1 MSNKVRSAS
10 KPISRVSDA
19 YSKSR
24 TISARMS
31 LSDAASLE
39 RRALAAGHKLGTYVA
54 LVLTNHVRPQ
64 IGERHLAALGALLRA
79 ASVAAMD
86 AREPEL
92 AKQLQQ
98 ICRDAIERLERDVA

>member
-1 MSNKVRSAS
+1 MSNTVRSAS
-10 KPISRVSDA
+10 KHISRVSDA
-19 YSKSR
+19 YSKTR
-24 TISARMS
+24 TVSARMS

-39 RRALAAGHKLGTYVA
+39 RRAHDAGHKLGTYVA
-54 LVLTNHVRPQ
+54 LVLTDHVRPL
-64 IGERHLAALGALLRA
+64 IAERQLAALGALLRA

-98 ICRDAIERLERDVA
+98 ICRDGIEHLERDGT